1 MSAILKTFNE
11 ERNRARVEKILQDNK
26 FMMKWKTSLREK
38 VGDNVNKMFKR
49 KRTPSRERSN
59 EDSGDF

>member
-26 FMMKWKTSLREK
+26 FMMK
-38 VGDNVNKMFKR
+38 
-49 KRTPSRERSN
+49 
-59 EDSGDF
+59 